1 MKVVKKICAFAGID
15 FLMWIYSEALYG
27 IEDDYVEL
35 MRSWMRGFH
44 NIDAAYIHWIALR
57 ICIWLCVLWNML
69 QLEKSFCLYLFIRE
83 HNFKRIF
90 MKQYIKCVCETI
102 LYFMLQAFV
111 FAVLLYIWGEK
122 QGIRISFENREMG
135 MIILKECIAALN
147 FCLLVYGL
155 YCCLKKIEIS
165 FIFIFLFELI
175 IRVIPGN
182 GEINLMP
189 ELLLN
194 IGLVIAVMN
203 YSSAG
208 FYERIQGEK

>member
-1 MKVVKKICAFAGID
+1 MKAVKRLCAFAGID

-27 IEDDYVEL
+27 TETDYVKL
-35 MRSWMRGFH
+35 MRSWMRGFS

-90 MKQYIKCVCETI
+90 MKQYIKCVYETI
-102 LYFMLQAFV
+102 LYFTLQAIV
-111 FAVLLYIWGEK
+111 FAVLWNMEGEK
-122 QGIRISFENREMG
+122 QGIWRFFENRVIW
-135 MIILKECIAALN
+135 MIILKECVAALN

-155 YCCLKKIEIS
+155 YCCLKRIEIG
-165 FIFIFLFELI
+165 FIFMSLFELAIRFILGDREI
-175 IRVIPGN
+175 I
-182 GEINLMP
+182 LMP
-189 ELLLN
+189 ELFLN
-194 IGLVIAVMN
+194 IVLTIAVMN
-203 YSSAG
+203 YSSVK